1 MVANKPKLA
10 LFDSLLEISLQQK
23 KGHKDPFSISYT
35 SFNCILSFASIPP
48 GCDQSDFAELG
59 NTHPGLP

>member
-23 KGHKDPFSISYT
+23 KGHKDPF
-35 SFNCILSFASIPP
+35 FNITYFI
-48 GCDQSDFAELG
+48 
-59 NTHPGLP
+59 